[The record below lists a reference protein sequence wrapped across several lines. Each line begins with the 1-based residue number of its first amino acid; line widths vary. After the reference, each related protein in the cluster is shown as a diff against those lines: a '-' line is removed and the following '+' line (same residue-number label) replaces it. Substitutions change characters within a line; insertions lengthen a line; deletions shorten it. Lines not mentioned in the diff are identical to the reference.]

1 MGRPRRNLLIKA
13 FLLAPALAL
22 FSLSALSYAEEQER
36 SLIRQEMV
44 ALDRALKVTVDAIVL
59 NELEKIPPAFEEV
72 HRIRHKME
80 ETLHR
85 GKEIVLPR
93 NQKRFKEFVRM
104 DNKFHHD
111 IELLLK
117 AAKKNSMVTVRRQT
131 HRLIDACV
139 RCHAVFRR

>member
-13 FLLAPALAL
+13 FFLASAFAL

-36 SLIRQEMV
+36 SLIRREMAV
-44 ALDRALKVTVDAIVL
+44 LDRALKVTVDAIVL

-72 HRIRHKME
+72 HRIRHEVE

-85 GKEIVLPR
+85 GKKIVLPR

-104 DNKFHHD
+104 DNKFHRD

-117 AAKKNSMVTVRRQT
+117 AAKKNSMATVRKQT